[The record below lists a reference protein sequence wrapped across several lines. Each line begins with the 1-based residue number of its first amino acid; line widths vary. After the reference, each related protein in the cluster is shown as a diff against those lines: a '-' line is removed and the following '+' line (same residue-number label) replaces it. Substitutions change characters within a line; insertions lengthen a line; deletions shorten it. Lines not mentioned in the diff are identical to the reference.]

1 MRTGPGAGAHATGA
15 GARPRTLWLLTFFC
29 VVLAAGP
36 ASAFRRCGDDVD
48 GGAVPCACGD
58 LLVGSHRLDAA
69 DPVTTARCPGN
80 GLVVNGRGPITLDLG
95 GRTIAGNGQG
105 VGVLVVHGTL
115 SLVGPGS
122 IERFETGVRAEG
134 DAPLASVTAVR
145 VADNRLD
152 GLVAH
157 AEGYAL
163 QGSVAEGNGRDGFAL
178 AGAGYALDGNRAAAN
193 GRYGF
198 KLVGMGAHVGGGLG
212 NEARDNGMDG
222 FWLLGGLH
230 QVIGAT
236 AVRNGGHGLVASVMH
251 TLFAS
256 IDADTNGRSGLVAS
270 GPALVVRDS
279 TATGNRTFGIW
290 VMGPGAEDGGG
301 NRGTG
306 NTGLMGPQGHGSEM
320 MNTMMAPLVQCRIGM
335 MGACR

>member
-1 MRTGPGAGAHATGA
+1 
-15 GARPRTLWLLTFFC
+15 
-29 VVLAAGP
+29 
-36 ASAFRRCGDDVD
+36 
-48 GGAVPCACGD
+48 
-58 LLVGSHRLDAA
+58 
-69 DPVTTARCPGN
+69 
-80 GLVVNGRGPITLDLG
+80 
-95 GRTIAGNGQG
+95 
-105 VGVLVVHGTL
+105 
-115 SLVGPGS
+115 
-122 IERFETGVRAEG
+122 
-134 DAPLASVTAVR
+134 
-145 VADNRLD
+145 
-152 GLVAH
+152 
-157 AEGYAL
+157 
-163 QGSVAEGNGRDGFAL
+163 
-178 AGAGYALDGNRAAAN
+178 
-193 GRYGF
+193 
-198 KLVGMGAHVGGGLG
+198 MGAHVGGGLG

-290 VMGPGAEDGGG
+290 VMGPGVEDGGG
-301 NRGTG
+301 NRGAG
-306 NTGLMGPQGHGSEM
+306 NTGLMGPQGHGSAM